1 MTSGLGETWDRR
13 FSEQQWP
20 STPDIHLV
28 EFAGA
33 LPPGR
38 GLDLGA
44 GPGRNSLWLA
54 AKGWA
59 MTLVDISRIGL
70 DQAARAAQNQGTPIT
85 PVQADVTAWRA
96 QDADFDLAIV
106 ANLHLGT
113 QTLTVV
119 LDKAAR
125 ALRQGGHLYV
135 VGRNISSVGRHGRAS
150 PERLFTEE
158 RLLRTLPPDLKVD
171 VLGTRD
177 RMATDRTS
185 VHQPSADRVVLAW
198 TTKLSS
204 SIGST

>member
-13 FSEQQWP
+13 FTEQPWP

-28 EFAGA
+28 EFADT

-59 MTLVDISRIGL
+59 MTLVDVSRIGL
-70 DQAARAAQNQGTPIT
+70 DQAARAAQNRGTPIT
-85 PVQADVTAWRA
+85 PVQADVTAWHA

-106 ANLHLGT
+106 ANLHLGA

-119 LDKAAR
+119 LDQAAH

-135 VGRNISSVGRHGRAS
+135 VGRHISSVGRHGRTS
-150 PERLFTEE
+150 PERLFTEG
-158 RLLRTLPPDLKVD
+158 RLLRALPPDLKVD

-177 RMATDRTS
+177 RMAPTGPQCISHLPIVWYSHGRPNFPA
-185 VHQPSADRVVLAW
+185 Q
-198 TTKLSS
+198 
-204 SIGST
+204 